1 MGPTRL
7 VSYFTSIFPLA
18 PGATGW
24 FVQEGTVQPQDEATL
39 VITSG
44 ALPVLVNSNTRT
56 PSAPC
61 LMLP

>member
-44 ALPVLVNSNTRT
+44 ALPVL
-56 PSAPC
+56 
-61 LMLP
+61 